1 MIKKYLT
8 REVASELGLD
18 LDVSSVILQISET
31 ILTNFQTYGIIKT
44 GVDVIDHI
52 NVKVMF

>member
-44 GVDVIDHI
+44 GVDVIDLI

>member
-31 ILTNFQTYGIIKT
+31 ILTNFQTHGIIKT
-44 GVDVIDHI
+44 GVDVIDLI